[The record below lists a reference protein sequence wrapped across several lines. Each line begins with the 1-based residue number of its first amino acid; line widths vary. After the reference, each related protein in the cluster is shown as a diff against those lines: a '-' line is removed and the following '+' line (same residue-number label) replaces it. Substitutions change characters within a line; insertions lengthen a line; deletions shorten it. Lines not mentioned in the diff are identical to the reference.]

1 MSKFSDYQ
9 QNFFSFIWHALFLA
23 FASIFIDV
31 NTVLTSLILNIG
43 GSSIHVGILTGISI
57 GLPMVMQLVFAA
69 FLSGRTRKK
78 PYLIL
83 GIYLRV
89 ISLAGMG
96 HALSISNSR
105 TPGELLVLIFL
116 WVSLFAIS
124 GAFASISYTDLLG
137 KIFIGSQRERFLVF
151 KQFITALGM
160 LISAIVVRYL
170 VVLLPYPDNYALIF
184 FIASG
189 LLLIA
194 TFGFLMIK
202 EERVLK
208 PKTQRMIEVLKA
220 IPQLLRSDKNL
231 INYIILIN
239 LMSLGLT
246 IIPFYV
252 AFANSLFGLD
262 ANRIGNFLLFQFTGM
277 ILSTFIW
284 KWVVRHFRFKGLA
297 YCSAVFG
304 SIIPIAA
311 IVLARYGIDVFQWV
325 FFIAGFFISAQ
336 MIFIQGMLLE
346 ITNNNNRAIYTGIS
360 GTLSIAAV
368 LFPLVAG
375 VLIEIFGYSIIF
387 GIVSPLIISSFYF
400 LRNIKC
406 YGH

>member
-1 MSKFSDYQ
+1 MAKISVYK

-57 GLPMVMQLVFAA
+57 GLPVMMQLIFAA
-69 FLSGRTRKK
+69 FLSGQTRKK

-83 GIYLRV
+83 AIYLRV

-116 WVSLFAIS
+116 WVSLFSIS
-124 GAFASISYTDLLG
+124 GAFASVSYTDLLG
-137 KIFIGSQRERFLVF
+137 KIFIGSQREKFLVF
-151 KQFITALGM
+151 KQFVTALGM
-160 LISAIVVRYL
+160 LIAAIVVRYL
-170 VVLLPYPDNYALIF
+170 VVILPYPDNYALIF

-208 PKTQRMIEVLKA
+208 SQTQGLIEVLKA

-284 KWVVRHFRFKGLA
+284 NWVARRFRFKGLA

-311 IVLARYGIDVFQWV
+311 VVLARYGINAFQWV

-336 MIFIQGMLLE
+336 MIFIQGMILE

-375 VLIEIFGYSIIF
+375 ILVNIFGYIIIF
-387 GIVSPLIISSFYF
+387 VMVSPLIMFSLYI

-406 YGH
+406 HRS